1 MCDERMV
8 FGKRPSDYAC
18 LVLGDHMF
26 NEILSRSYVS
36 LFIDVVRASRQQ
48 HDILIQVNNIILI
61 YIFK

>member
-8 FGKRPSDYAC
+8 FGKRPGDYAC
-18 LVLGDHMF
+18 LVLGDHMY
-26 NEILSRSYVS
+26 EILSRSYVS